1 MASPHEIM
9 ARIDT
14 IRTADF
20 GRKLGKTA
28 LVNLLTEPVIRAMW
42 AGQIV
47 TDSDWI
53 GIQALLAASYRLD
66 PGGAD
71 NGSNLFVYTC
81 KGGWIDMG
89 HLVASA
95 LAYKAVYQGLKGNAI
110 INTAMKLTLRE
121 AGSEFYGKVIKN
133 ISSIYKKVKKDKS
146 GRPFSNSEHYQLVRE
161 SAELRVTNLLKLT
174 GEKLSPREFKNKLD
188 LEAKFAVDHLN
199 KHFANGL
206 DLEDLFYGYWA
217 GYFGMQLGYAVEYDQ
232 NAAKTTEDQ
241 KQWTGHHTSAWT
253 IEDLPSDYFGVLVGA
268 RLQRR
273 MFVGSVIKQLKSEVN
288 SMLADLNAVDLNNI
302 TEAPGCA
309 ETAREVLAAD
319 TKFYNHLADSQLVTN
334 KKNDSVDPNSAYNY
348 TVIPKKTKSHL
359 CVCDENESPIHS
371 GPPHVYYAA
380 PEEVKPAK
388 KRIRMGHPSR
398 RLGR

>member
-1 MASPHEIM
+1 
-9 ARIDT
+9 
-14 IRTADF
+14 
-20 GRKLGKTA
+20 
-28 LVNLLTEPVIRAMW
+28 
-42 AGQIV
+42 
-47 TDSDWI
+47 
-53 GIQALLAASYRLD
+53 
-66 PGGAD
+66 
-71 NGSNLFVYTC
+71 
-81 KGGWIDMG
+81 MG

-146 GRPFSNSEHYQLVRE
+146 RRPFSNSEHYQLVRE